1 MFTTGSKLF
10 LGGSTLALTGT
21 LIYAISQDNS
31 TLGTLGL
38 IAATIVFVGLT
49 AFNFWVRDSNVSAMD
64 TAGIESSSAATK
76 TPTGSLWPLVGGLGA
91 ALVPVGLIV
100 GRAITWIAV
109 IVIFIAAMEWMV
121 QSWSERASADAEY
134 NASIRRRIL
143 HPLELPVLGAVG
155 LGIVIFSFSRI
166 MLWLPSTGGAI
177 AFGLIAIG
185 VLAFGTLIAAK
196 RNVARSLVAVLCVL
210 GAVGIVGAGVASAID
225 GGRTIEKHELLTEET
240 CTAEPSEADE
250 HGSRAISAKANLAA
264 EIILERGQL
273 RAKVIGVNGSPAKVT
288 LPRSLDSY
296 IKFTNKDD
304 GERRLLVELGDEV
317 LNAGTDD
324 ERTVADVQ
332 CTQLVDEGGVQFI
345 IVKPTR
351 PSFSSD
357 EPFTFSVPGVDGAE
371 LEIEVP

>member
-21 LIYAISQDNS
+21 LIYAISQDDS
-31 TLGTLGL
+31 TLGALGL
-38 IAATIVFVGLT
+38 IAATIAFVSLT

-76 TPTGSLWPLVGGLGA
+76 TPAGSLWPLVGGFGA

-109 IVIFIAAMEWMV
+109 IVVFIAAMEWMV

-143 HPLELPVLGAVG
+143 HPLELP
-155 LGIVIFSFSRI
+155 
-166 MLWLPSTGGAI
+166 
-177 AFGLIAIG
+177 
-185 VLAFGTLIAAK
+185 
-196 RNVARSLVAVLCVL
+196 VL

-264 EIILERGQL
+264 EIILENGRL

-296 IKFTNKDD
+296 VKFTNRDD
-304 GERRLLVELGDEV
+304 GERRLLIELGEDV

-324 ERTVADVQ
+324 ERTVADVE

-351 PSFSSD
+351 PSFASD